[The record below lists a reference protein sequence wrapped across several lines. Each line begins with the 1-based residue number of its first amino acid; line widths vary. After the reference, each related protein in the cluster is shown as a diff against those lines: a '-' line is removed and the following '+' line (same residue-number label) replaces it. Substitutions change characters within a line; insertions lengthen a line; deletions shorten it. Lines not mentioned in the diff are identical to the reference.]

1 MTFRDS
7 EAVYRS
13 VAEGFAELADTY
25 DARLSGN
32 PVPLLESTETL
43 AALPDLTDA
52 TVADFG
58 CGTGRYT
65 IQMARLGASYVT
77 GVDLV
82 PEMLTVAMRKAR
94 RVSDGETLPI
104 RWARADLTQPLP
116 FEDAALDAAVCA
128 LVMTYI
134 ADPVLAFTE
143 MARTLKRGGVLVVS
157 DYHPHSLY
165 AARAASS
172 AVGRR
177 DYAPYL
183 RCTTA
188 SGEEC
193 RIARNVHRTADLLN
207 AAKTAGLRL
216 DHIAEP
222 LCDSRL
228 ASTYAGLREMVGVPL
243 ALVLRFQKE
252 L

>member
-13 VAEGFAELADTY
+13 VAEGFAELANTY

-43 AALPDLTDA
+43 AALPDLTEA
-52 TVADFG
+52 AVADFG

-65 IQMARLGASYVT
+65 IQMARLGAAEVT
-77 GVDLV
+77 GVDLTQ
-82 PEMLTVAMRKAR
+82 EMLVIAARKAR
-94 RVSDGETLPI
+94 RAPDGETLPI
-104 RWARADLTQPLP
+104 RWEQADLTQSLP
-116 FEDAALDAAVCA
+116 FEEAVLDAAVCA

-134 ADPVLAFTE
+134 ADPVSAFTE
-143 MARTLKRGGVLVVS
+143 MARTLKPGGVLVVS

-165 AARAASS
+165 TARAASA

-193 RIARNVHRTADLLN
+193 RIARHIHRTADLF
-207 AAKTAGLRL
+207 AASRSAGLRL

-222 LCDSRL
+222 LCDTRL
-228 ASTYAGLREMVGVPL
+228 ANTYAGLREMVGVPL
-243 ALVLRFQKE
+243 ALVLRFIKE
-252 L
+252 I